1 MARRPAR
8 ARGPA
13 AAPACPHPLGWFRVP
28 AFTVP
33 TVGLA
38 VTAHVAAGGGPPD
51 AGTLTVLLLCVGLVT
66 ASVAG
71 RQRRMPHLL
80 AGVALVQV
88 AVHVAL
94 LDHHPG
100 APTRQHIGAAPMTLA
115 HAGTSL
121 ALAWWLTKGESCLW
135 RQVLRLSTRIER
147 MLSLGPVDL
156 HDRPGPSRGS
166 VTAFSAVA
174 GPAVPRLRGPP
185 TSV

>member
-1 MARRPAR
+1 MP
-8 ARGPA
+8 
-13 AAPACPHPLGWFRVP
+13 CPHPVGWLRVP

-38 VTAHVAAGGGPPD
+38 ITAHVAAGGHAPD
-51 AGTLTVLLLCVGLVT
+51 PGTLTVLLLCVGLVT

-88 AVHVAL
+88 AVHVTL
-94 LDHHPG
+94 LDHH
-100 APTRQHIGAAPMTLA
+100 AVVPTTQRIGALPMTLA
-115 HAGTSL
+115 HAATSL
-121 ALAWWLTKGESCLW
+121 ALAWWLTKGESSLW
-135 RQVLRLSTRIER
+135 RQVTHLSTRIER

-156 HDRPGPSRGS
+156 HDRPAPSRGS

-174 GPAVPRLRGPP
+174 IPRVLRLRGPP